1 MGRYFLNKFGMEMK
15 KKSARIVMVIGSL
28 MLLLVFMFPLWSISL
43 EAPQFPEGINMYI
56 WVNQITG
63 DTESTLQNMN
73 ILNHYIGMQ
82 KIEPDSIPELQYFPY
97 IIIFMSALG
106 VLFGLIGNR
115 KTFFIWAIIMI
126 ILGILG
132 VYDFYL
138 WEYDYGHNLDPRAP
152 IKVPGMVYQPPL
164 FGSEYLLNFRAI
176 SYPALGSLFLGGSI
190 LLSLVAF
197 YISKEKKE
205 VKNEEVI

>member
-1 MGRYFLNKFGMEMK
+1 
-15 KKSARIVMVIGSL
+15 
-28 MLLLVFMFPLWSISL
+28 MLLLVFLFPLWSISL

-97 IIIFMSALG
+97 IVVFMSVIG
-106 VLFGLIGNR
+106 VLFGIVGNR
-115 KTFFIWAIIMI
+115 KLFLTWTILMI
-126 ILGILG
+126 ILGVLG
-132 VYDFYL
+132 IYDFYL
-138 WEYDYGHNLDPRAP
+138 WEYDYGHNLDPHAP

-164 FGSEYLLNFRAI
+164 FGSEWLLNFRAT
-176 SYPALGSLFLGGSI
+176 SYPALGSLFMGGSV
-190 LLSLVAF
+190 LFAGLAYF
-197 YISKEKKE
+197 MSKEKKE
-205 VKNEEVI
+205 LKNEEAN

>member
-1 MGRYFLNKFGMEMK
+1 MKNK
-15 KKSARIVMVIGSL
+15 SSRIVMIIGSL

-97 IIIFMSALG
+97 IVVFMSVIG
-106 VLFGLIGNR
+106 VLFGIVGNR
-115 KTFFIWAIIMI
+115 KLFLTWTILMI
-126 ILGILG
+126 ILGVLG
-132 VYDFYL
+132 IYDFYL
-138 WEYDYGHNLDPRAP
+138 WEYDYGHNLDPHAP

-164 FGSEYLLNFRAI
+164 FGSEWLLNFRAT
-176 SYPALGSLFLGGSI
+176 SYPALGSLFMGGSV
-190 LLSLVAF
+190 LFAGLAYF
-197 YISKEKKE
+197 KKKKKKE
-205 VKNEEVI
+205 LKNEEAN

>member
-1 MGRYFLNKFGMEMK
+1 MKNK
-15 KKSARIVMVIGSL
+15 SSRIVMIIGSL
-28 MLLLVFMFPLWSISL
+28 MLLLVFLFPLWSISL

-97 IIIFMSALG
+97 IVVFMSVIG
-106 VLFGLIGNR
+106 VLFGIVGNR
-115 KTFFIWAIIMI
+115 KLFLTWTILMI
-126 ILGILG
+126 ILGVLG
-132 VYDFYL
+132 IYDFYL
-138 WEYDYGHNLDPRAP
+138 WEYDYGHNLDPHAP

-164 FGSEYLLNFRAI
+164 FGSEWLLNFRAT
-176 SYPALGSLFLGGSI
+176 SYPALGSLFMGGSV
-190 LLSLVAF
+190 LFAGLAYF
-197 YISKEKKE
+197 MNKEKKE
-205 VKNEEVI
+205 LKNEEAN

>member
-1 MGRYFLNKFGMEMK
+1 MKNKSSK
-15 KKSARIVMVIGSL
+15 IVMIVGSL

-82 KIEPDSIPELQYFPY
+82 KIEPDSIPELQFFPY
-97 IIIFMSALG
+97 VIIFMSFLG
-106 VLFGLIGNR
+106 VIIGIFGNR
-115 KTFFIWAIIMI
+115 KLFLTWAVIMI

-132 VYDFYL
+132 IYDFYM
-138 WEYDYGHNLDPRAP
+138 WEYDYGHNLDPMAP

-176 SYPALGSLFLGGSI
+176 SYPALGSIFLGGSI
-190 LLSLVAF
+190 LFSLVAF

-205 VKNEEVI
+205 VKHEEVI

>member
-1 MGRYFLNKFGMEMK
+1 MKNK
-15 KKSARIVMVIGSL
+15 SSRIVMIIGSL

-97 IIIFMSALG
+97 IVVFMSVIG
-106 VLFGLIGNR
+106 VLFGIVGNR
-115 KTFFIWAIIMI
+115 KLFLTWTILMI
-126 ILGILG
+126 ILGVLG
-132 VYDFYL
+132 IYDFYL
-138 WEYDYGHNLDPRAP
+138 WEYDYGHNLDPHAP

-164 FGSEYLLNFRAI
+164 FGSEWLLNFRAT
-176 SYPALGSLFLGGSI
+176 SYPALGSLFMGGSV
-190 LLSLVAF
+190 LFAGLAYF
-197 YISKEKKE
+197 MSKEKKE
-205 VKNEEVI
+205 LKNEEAN

>member
-1 MGRYFLNKFGMEMK
+1 MKNK
-15 KKSARIVMVIGSL
+15 SSRIVMIIGSL
-28 MLLLVFMFPLWSISL
+28 MLLLVFLFPLWSISL

-97 IIIFMSALG
+97 IVVFMSVIG
-106 VLFGLIGNR
+106 VLFGIVGNR
-115 KTFFIWAIIMI
+115 KLFLTWTILMI
-126 ILGILG
+126 ILGVLG
-132 VYDFYL
+132 IYDFYL
-138 WEYDYGHNLDPRAP
+138 WEYDYGHNLDPHAP

-164 FGSEYLLNFRAI
+164 FGSEWLLNFRAT
-176 SYPALGSLFLGGSI
+176 SYPALGSLFMGGSV
-190 LLSLVAF
+190 LFAGLAYF
-197 YISKEKKE
+197 MSKEKKE
-205 VKNEEVI
+205 LKNEEAN

>member
-1 MGRYFLNKFGMEMK
+1 MKNK
-15 KKSARIVMVIGSL
+15 SSRIVMIIGSL

-97 IIIFMSALG
+97 IVVFMSVIG
-106 VLFGLIGNR
+106 VLFGIVGNR
-115 KTFFIWAIIMI
+115 KLFLTWIILMI
-126 ILGILG
+126 ILGVLG
-132 VYDFYL
+132 IYDFYL
-138 WEYDYGHNLDPRAP
+138 WEYDYGHNLDPHAP

-164 FGSEYLLNFRAI
+164 FGSEWLLNFRAT
-176 SYPALGSLFLGGSI
+176 SYPALGSLFMGGSV
-190 LLSLVAF
+190 LFAGLAYF
-197 YISKEKKE
+197 MSKEKKE
-205 VKNEEVI
+205 LKNEEAN

>member
-1 MGRYFLNKFGMEMK
+1 MKNK
-15 KKSARIVMVIGSL
+15 SSRIVMIIGSL
-28 MLLLVFMFPLWSISL
+28 MLLLVFLFPLWSISL

-97 IIIFMSALG
+97 IVVFMSVIG
-106 VLFGLIGNR
+106 VLFGIVGNR
-115 KTFFIWAIIMI
+115 KLFLTWIILMI
-126 ILGILG
+126 ILGVLG
-132 VYDFYL
+132 IYDFYL
-138 WEYDYGHNLDPRAP
+138 WEYDYGHNLDPHAP

-164 FGSEYLLNFRAI
+164 FGSEWLLNFRAT
-176 SYPALGSLFLGGSI
+176 SYPALGSLFMGGSV
-190 LLSLVAF
+190 LFAGLAYF
-197 YISKEKKE
+197 MSKEKKE
-205 VKNEEVI
+205 LKNEEAN

>member
-1 MGRYFLNKFGMEMK
+1 MK
-15 KKSARIVMVIGSL
+15 KKSSRIVMIIGSL
-28 MLLLVFMFPLWSISL
+28 MLLFVFMFPLWSITL

-97 IIIFMSALG
+97 VIIFMSALG
-106 VLFGLIGNR
+106 VLFGLFGNR
-115 KTFFIWAIIMI
+115 KTFLIWAILMI
-126 ILGILG
+126 ILGVLG
-132 VYDFYL
+132 VYDFYM
-138 WEYDYGHNLDPRAP
+138 WEYDYGHNLDPHAP

-164 FGSEYLLNFRAI
+164 FGAEWLLNFRAI
-176 SYPALGSLFLGGSI
+176 SYPALGSYFLGGSI
-190 LLSLVAF
+190 LFSGIAYF
-197 YISKEKKE
+197 MSKEIKE
-205 VKNEEVI
+205 VKNEKAI